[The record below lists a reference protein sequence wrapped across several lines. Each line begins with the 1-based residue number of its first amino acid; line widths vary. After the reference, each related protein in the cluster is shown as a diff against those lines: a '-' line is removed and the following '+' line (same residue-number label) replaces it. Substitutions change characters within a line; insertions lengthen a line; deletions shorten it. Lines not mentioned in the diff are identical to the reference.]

1 MSSTGKTIFFLP
13 IVIGIALS
21 LQCHEG
27 GGGEGGDGVSFMLD
41 KARRYTAMTDSDFEE
56 LAEERNEEGQA
67 PRVFKVPTSSSPMEE
82 EEEDLER
89 HRRHHNGGLAGFFS
103 RGHCG
108 LPGIVNVLAR
118 ELWRTLW

>member
-1 MSSTGKTIFFLP
+1 MKEAEEKAEMAQTGDF
-13 IVIGIALS
+13 
-21 LQCHEG
+21 
-27 GGGEGGDGVSFMLD
+27 SFMLD
-41 KARRYTAMTDSDFEE
+41 EARRYTAMTDSDFEE

-103 RGHCG
+103 RGHFLG
-108 LPGIVNVLAR
+108 SKKHDSKK
-118 ELWRTLW
+118 W